1 MDAWSSIRALERS
14 DDFGQDAVFLRNAK
28 ELVRRDI
35 KIRNMEEYKNILFR
49 SEEQDSSTS
58 EIEFEKNGYEQG

>member
-1 MDAWSSIRALERS
+1 MDAWSSIRALEIS
-14 DDFGQDAVFLRNAK
+14 NDFGQDTVFLWNAK

-35 KIRNMEEYKNILFR
+35 KIRNMEGYKNILFR